1 MMFLINCANQNVTIK
16 KKMRSI
22 LWDQCFSG
30 QLHPNDKEKVV
41 ANGIKVFIFLF
52 LKWPI
57 LPYCRQNVLA
67 CRQHVI
73 GFLYFSTFLS
83 NL

>member
-41 ANGIKVFIFLF
+41 ANGIKVFFF
-52 LKWPI
+52 LKKMAYIAI
-57 LPYCRQNVLA
+57 L
-67 CRQHVI
+67 
-73 GFLYFSTFLS
+73 
-83 NL
+83 